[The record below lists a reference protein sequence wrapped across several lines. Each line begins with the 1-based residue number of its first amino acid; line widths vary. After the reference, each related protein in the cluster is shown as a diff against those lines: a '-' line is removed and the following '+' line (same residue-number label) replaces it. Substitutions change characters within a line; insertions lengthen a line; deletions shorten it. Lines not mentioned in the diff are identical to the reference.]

1 MTQRE
6 IMENFMRSPAS
17 LLWNIPF
24 LCLYSHLTFA
34 DLTDNL
40 VLNPTELD
48 FIFSFDGTKSKN
60 GIESHESE
68 WETGLRIGQS
78 GYLLDPKIAWFLIDL
93 EPVVRRG
100 VFNSDVS
107 DQETDGKLMNYLVQT
122 NFLRGTPGPFGFDL
136 SAQRSDNINSGSLG
150 NRFDTLID
158 SNKAVLHWKNPAF
171 PMSLS
176 YEERTLDEEFRSSLD
191 SPVTERDELLKS
203 WNIKGRSSK
212 LSIHLQHTDS
222 DDRIASRDNDYE
234 LDRAVINHNFKWGKN
249 SQLNSNINH
258 YERTGFS
265 ANKRFTANEN
275 VRIQHFDDLYS
286 RATIYYQST
295 EQTIVNR
302 EKGFDYELHHRL
314 YNNLNS
320 TAFVNT
326 SKQDSDNVN
335 EDKWRVGIGTTYNK
349 NSLYG
354 AKVNAG
360 ARLSY
365 QRTDRD
371 SMSGLIDVI
380 DESHIVPLS
389 GAILLGR
396 RFIVTSS
403 IVVTDSAGSV
413 TYIEGTDYTTFSVD
427 GDFTQ
432 LQIVPG
438 GRISTGDNILVSYSA
453 EQLPTQEFSTVFSNI
468 NFNFD
473 FEWVRLSHS
482 DSRSDDKLIS
492 GSSESFLNDSQ
503 NTLSEIAF
511 HLNPYNIDT
520 KLGIERRY
528 TLNGDF
534 DSTQHTLSQ
543 LFSWKTFKSNKSQGI
558 LWNLNSTQSFTKQHQ
573 LDTDLYRLDLSASW
587 RPNPRLRLRPLLSIW
602 KRIDKGEAV
611 TGNRREDEFFT
622 VGLWARWQYRKID
635 FDFNY
640 DHNQRTVTR
649 PEINDKT
656 ELTEDR
662 IMFTLKRRIL

>member
-1 MTQRE
+1 
-6 IMENFMRSPAS
+6 MEKFMRSPVC

-24 LCLYSHLTFA
+24 LCLYSHLSLA
-34 DLTDNL
+34 DLSNNL

-48 FIFSFDGTKSKN
+48 IVFSYDGTKSQN
-60 GIESHESE
+60 GIESNESE
-68 WETGLRIGQS
+68 WEAGLRIGQS

-100 VFNSDVS
+100 EFNSDVS
-107 DQETDGKLMNYLVQT
+107 DQDTDGKLMNYLVLT

-191 SPVTERDELLKS
+191 SPVTERNEILKN
-203 WNIKGRSSK
+203 WIVKGRSSK
-212 LSIHLQHTDS
+212 LNIHLQHTDS
-222 DDRIASRDNDYE
+222 DDRIVSRDNDYE
-234 LDRAVINHNFKWGKN
+234 LDRAVLNHNFKWGKN
-249 SQLNSNINH
+249 SQLTSNINH

-265 ANKRFTANEN
+265 ANKRLTANEN
-275 VRIQHFDDLYS
+275 VRIQHFENLYS
-286 RATIYYQST
+286 RASIYYQST
-295 EQTIVNR
+295 EQAIENR

-320 TAFVNT
+320 TAFVNS

-335 EDKWRVGIGTTYNK
+335 EDKWRVGLGTTYNK
-349 NSLYG
+349 NNLFG

-389 GAILLGR
+389 GAILLSR

-403 IVVTDSAGSV
+403 IVVTDSTGSV
-413 TYIEGTDYTTFSVD
+413 IYIEGTDYTTFSVD

-438 GRISTGDNILVSYSA
+438 GRISTGDNIFVSYSA
-453 EQLPTQEFSTVFSNI
+453 EQLPTQEFSTIFSNI
-468 NFNFD
+468 NFNID
-473 FEWVRLSHS
+473 YDWVRLSHS
-482 DSRSDDKLIS
+482 DSRSNDKLIS

-503 NTLSEIAF
+503 HTLSEIEF
-511 HLNPYNIDT
+511 HFAPSNIDT

-543 LFSWKTFKSNKSQGI
+543 LFSWKTLKSKKHQGI
-558 LWNLNSTQSFTKQHQ
+558 LWNLNSTQSFTKQNQ
-573 LDTDLYRLDLSASW
+573 LDTDLYRLELSANW
-587 RPNPRLRLRPLLSIW
+587 RPNPRLRVRPVLSIW
-602 KRIDKGEAV
+602 RRIDSGDAV
-611 TGNRREDEFFT
+611 TGNKREDEFFT
-622 VGLWARWQYRKID
+622 IGLWARWRYRKVD